1 MDHNDFVQILKLLFS
16 DDQECITLGIELA
29 KTFNQNVYRHADN
42 AIVWDHYDKT
52 LMIQKPYLY
61 IMDKGSYVT
70 GFQTHT
76 SVYNYF
82 IKNTHEY

>member
-16 DDQECITLGIELA
+16 DDQECVTLGIELA
-29 KTFNQNVYRHADN
+29 KTLNQNVCRYADN
-42 AIVWDHYDKT
+42 AIMWNYYDKT

-61 IMDKGSYVT
+61 IIDKSSYVT

-76 SVYNYF
+76 SVYNHF
-82 IKNTHEY
+82 IKNTHE

>member
-42 AIVWDHYDKT
+42 V
-52 LMIQKPYLY
+52 
-61 IMDKGSYVT
+61 V
-70 GFQTHT
+70 
-76 SVYNYF
+76 V
-82 IKNTHEY
+82 

>member
-16 DDQECITLGIELA
+16 DDQECVTLGIELA
-29 KTFNQNVYRHADN
+29 KTFNQNVYQHANN

-82 IKNTHEY
+82 IKNTHE